1 MRTIVVVG
9 GGAAG
14 ATAASRAKRL
24 CPSCRVVLVEAGDVI
39 THAPCALPYAIGD
52 MAEESIWLFEKEEFE
67 VERGVEV
74 FLRTKAVDVENGRVK
89 LEGERGG
96 AVDYDALIIATG
108 ARPWTPP
115 VEGLGLRGV
124 VVPTVANLRLVK
136 AVLSAAR
143 RVAVIGAG
151 YIGVEMADV
160 LAAMGKHVTLIEG
173 GGWPLPRVLDGDM
186 GRLLASHMEASGVEL
201 RFGERV
207 QRLEGSG
214 GRVERV
220 VTDAGR
226 YEVDAVVFA
235 TGVKPNVD
243 LALRAG
249 AKLGPTG
256 AVAVNKY
263 MEAGP
268 PGVYVAG
275 DAAEAVHKVTGEPVW
290 IPLATYANKMGYVAG
305 TNAALDKR
313 AVEFPPI
320 AGASVTKF
328 GDLYVG
334 AVGLTEAEAARRGLS
349 PMSYVIKST
358 DKAKYMRE
366 TREIVIKAVI
376 GGGRLLGMQIMG
388 HSAIVGAYVDL
399 AAQFVGEP
407 AERLFHAEYSYMPFT
422 GPPWHPFA
430 VVGRL
435 WLRNYHRPYGPSA
448 P

>member
-39 THAPCALPYAIGD
+39 THAPCALPYAVGD

-186 GRLLASHMEASGVEL
+186 GRLLASYMAASGVAL

-275 DAAEAVHKVTGEPVW
+275 DAAEAVHKVTW
-290 IPLATYANKMGYVAG
+290 
-305 TNAALDKR
+305 
-313 AVEFPPI
+313 
-320 AGASVTKF
+320 
-328 GDLYVG
+328 
-334 AVGLTEAEAARRGLS
+334 
-349 PMSYVIKST
+349 
-358 DKAKYMRE
+358 
-366 TREIVIKAVI
+366 
-376 GGGRLLGMQIMG
+376 
-388 HSAIVGAYVDL
+388 
-399 AAQFVGEP
+399 
-407 AERLFHAEYSYMPFT
+407 
-422 GPPWHPFA
+422 
-430 VVGRL
+430 
-435 WLRNYHRPYGPSA
+435 
-448 P
+448 